1 MAIEQLTTKETTK
14 YLKSY
19 RYKTKKNIFEL
30 NCF

>member
-19 RYKTKKNIFEL
+19 RYKKKKKIFL
-30 NCF
+30 S